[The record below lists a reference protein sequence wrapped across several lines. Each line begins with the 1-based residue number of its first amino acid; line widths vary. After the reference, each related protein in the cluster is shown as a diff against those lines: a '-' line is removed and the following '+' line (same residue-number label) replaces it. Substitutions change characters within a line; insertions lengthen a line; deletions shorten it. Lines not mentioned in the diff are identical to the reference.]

1 MKVVVTVDGA
11 AVGFFVR
18 LASAAAREWASALS
32 KVGAAAVV
40 AEEERRIASVL
51 LLLLL
56 QIASVLLG
64 RFARKPAMD
73 IWALSHLG
81 RFRDAA
87 LIRRVMNTRIVAAV
101 KALVVA
107 AGK

>member
-1 MKVVVTVDGA
+1 M
-11 AVGFFVR
+11 
-18 LASAAAREWASALS
+18 ASAAAREWASALS

-40 AEEERRIASVL
+40 AEEERRIASVLL

>member
-1 MKVVVTVDGA
+1 M
-11 AVGFFVR
+11 
-18 LASAAAREWASALS
+18 ASAAAREWASALS

-40 AEEERRIASVL
+40 AEGERRIASVLLLL

>member
-1 MKVVVTVDGA
+1 M
-11 AVGFFVR
+11 R

-40 AEEERRIASVL
+40 AEGERRIASVLLL

>member
-18 LASAAAREWASALS
+18 LAAPPPGSGPRRCQSGRQWRKKADSVCAAA
-32 KVGAAAVV
+32 AAA
-40 AEEERRIASVL
+40 A
-51 LLLLL
+51 
-56 QIASVLLG
+56 IASVLLG